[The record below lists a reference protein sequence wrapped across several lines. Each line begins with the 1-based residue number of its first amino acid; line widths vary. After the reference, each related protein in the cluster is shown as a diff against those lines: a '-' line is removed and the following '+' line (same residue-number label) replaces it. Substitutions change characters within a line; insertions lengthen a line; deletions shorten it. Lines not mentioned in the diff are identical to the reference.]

1 MSKADDL
8 WRLRERQVG
17 VKPGR
22 REAGAARGALKPVV
36 PSKRLSEED
45 AALLERLARRC
56 GVRFIVKAVAQ
67 YEARLKSQREL
78 MRERRAGE
86 K

>member
-8 WRLRERQVG
+8 RRLRERQVG
-17 VKPGR
+17 ARPGR
-22 REAGAARGALKPVV
+22 REAGAGRGVLKPVEA
-36 PSKRLSEED
+36 SKRLSDED
-45 AALLERLARRC
+45 AALLERLARRY